1 MILFK
6 RRRIG
11 ALFLIIMS
19 ALLMASCGSGNEQ
32 SDVMREIS
40 PQ

>member
-32 SDVMREIS
+32 SDVMRRS
-40 PQ
+40 HS